1 MKPSL
6 RPGVTRTNKIVIDR
20 PRTIGFMGK
29 EARTYATPAMIR
41 DIEYT
46 CRDLILEHAD
56 AGEDSVGMEVAVKHL
71 APTLM
76 GMTVEITVH
85 DANHKPLNGATVVG
99 HWSQLGM
106 NSNTCTTGDLG
117 GNGTCTMLFPSL
129 KRSVTFVNLTVV
141 SVTLAGRTYD
151 RTLNHDVDGSSNG
164 TTVRVNRP

>member
-6 RPGVTRTNKIVIDR
+6 CPGVSRVNRTTIG
-20 PRTIGFMGK
+20 PERTIGFMGE

-76 GMTVEITVH
+76 GMTVEI
-85 DANHKPLNGATVVG
+85 A
-99 HWSQLGM
+99 
-106 NSNTCTTGDLG
+106 
-117 GNGTCTMLFPSL
+117 
-129 KRSVTFVNLTVV
+129 
-141 SVTLAGRTYD
+141 
-151 RTLNHDVDGSSNG
+151 
-164 TTVRVNRP
+164 VRVAAVEGREVFFETRV